1 MQTISRSCGR
11 WGVAAAVTVALTNCQ
26 RSEALMRF
34 QFRVASP
41 SPSASL
47 AAALSASLST
57 SLFPSLPHS
66 LPLYLSICL
75 SVCLLLLTAALEAE

>member
-11 WGVAAAVTVALTNCQ
+11 WGVATAVTVALTNCQ

-47 AAALSASLST
+47 AASLSASLF
-57 SLFPSLPHS
+57 LSLPHS

-75 SVCLLLLTAALEAE
+75 SVCLLPLTAALEAE